1 MLLDTQTCMK
11 SKAKKKLFSSKDKNE
26 KYLAIVV
33 VSCCV
38 DWSNIGQY

>member
-11 SKAKKKLFSSKDKNE
+11 SKAKKKLFSKNGNC
-26 KYLAIVV
+26 LAIVV
-33 VSCCV
+33 GCCV